1 MAAKIAAD
9 PKAALRAEVLAA
21 RDALPAATRHELNIR
36 ISERVLELPAWRNAH
51 CVLLYLSFGT
61 EFDTA
66 QIISAAL
73 AQNKQLCLPRVNRSR
88 DILDIHRVSNL
99 ARETAPGAFGIR
111 EPHVACARADLD
123 QIDFVL
129 VPGVAFTPHGDR
141 LGYGRGYYDRL
152 IRELHHRPLLAAAAF
167 ALQIREQI
175 PISAGD
181 RRVDLIITE
190 QTSYRAG

>member
-1 MAAKIAAD
+1 MAAKITAD
-9 PKAALRAEVLAA
+9 PKAALRAEALAA
-21 RDALPAATRHELNIR
+21 RDALPAATRHELNTR
-36 ISERVLELPAWRNAH
+36 ISTRVLELPAWHGAH

-73 AQNKQLCLPRVNRSR
+73 AQNKQLCLPRVNRGR
-88 DILDIHRVSNL
+88 DILDIHRVSDPVL
-99 ARETAPGAFGIR
+99 ETTPGAFGIR
-111 EPHVACARADLD
+111 EPRIECPHADLE

-129 VPGVAFTPHGDR
+129 VPGIAFTPHGDR

-152 IRELHHRPLLAAAAF
+152 IRELNHRPLLAAAAF
-167 ALQIREQI
+167 ALQIREPI

-181 RRVDLIITE
+181 QRVDLIITE

>member
-1 MAAKIAAD
+1 MAAKITAD

-21 RDALPAATRHELNIR
+21 RDALPAATRHELNTR
-36 ISERVLELPAWRNAH
+36 ISARVLELPVWRDAH

-66 QIISAAL
+66 QIISSAL
-73 AQNKQLCLPRVNRSR
+73 AHGKQLCLPRVNRGR
-88 DILDIHRVSNL
+88 DTLKIHLVSDP
-99 ARETAPGAFGIR
+99 AHETAPGAFGIR
-111 EPHVACARADLD
+111 EPRIECTRADLD

-129 VPGVAFTPHGDR
+129 VPGVAFTPQGDR

-152 IRELHHRPLLAAAAF
+152 IRELNHRPLLAAAAF

-181 RRVDLIITE
+181 QRVDLIITE